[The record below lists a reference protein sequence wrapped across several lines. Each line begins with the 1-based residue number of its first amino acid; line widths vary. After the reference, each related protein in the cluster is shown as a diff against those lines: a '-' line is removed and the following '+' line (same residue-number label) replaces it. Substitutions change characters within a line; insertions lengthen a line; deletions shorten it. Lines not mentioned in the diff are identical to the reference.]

1 MGCGGKFESMSKR
14 LEILKASLIKKE
26 AALDAKFTAHFADVK
41 RANGQPLNDKRNG
54 HVTLNRW
61 EKQGDSIRKA
71 QAEIQKTKDAI
82 EFEEDRIS
90 GCETIRGVLPSEI
103 LELLESGKITQWRKH
118 PNRFFVVG
126 VDRAR
131 LVWDSKL
138 QKVLHSHVAEI
149 PKGTGQF
156 DIFKDVF
163 NHLNNTVNKR

>member
-1 MGCGGKFESMSKR
+1 MGCGGDVEIMSKR

-54 HVTLNRW
+54 HITLNRW
-61 EKQGDSIRKA
+61 EKQSDSIRKA
-71 QAEIQKTKDAI
+71 QAEIHKTKDAI
-82 EFEEDRIS
+82 EFEEGRIS
-90 GCETIRGVLPSEI
+90 GCESVKDVLPSEI

-138 QKVLHSHVAEI
+138 QKVLHSHVSEI
-149 PKGTGQF
+149 PNGTGQF

-163 NHLNNTVNKR
+163 NHLNNTVNKK